1 MKELQPNILD
11 DFEHRIGQLIDHHGD
26 EADFPK
32 MEGTGL
38 TRQDVDDFLFDYQA
52 ILDMHGTQ
60 KTQLTVYGIIALL
73 PVLAVS
79 AFPDSMLPYPKWA
92 LFWSLALGIVI
103 ALLIR
108 TVVEMVRQY
117 RLRRMRVEY
126 PDVWAYVDRVREY
139 GDQH

>member
-79 AFPDSMLPYPKWA
+79 AFPDSMLPYPEMGA
-92 LFWSLALGIVI
+92 VLVVGISYSHSF
-103 ALLIR
+103 
-108 TVVEMVRQY
+108 T
-117 RLRRMRVEY
+117 Y
-126 PDVWAYVDRVREY
+126 PDCSRDGASVSSA
-139 GDQH
+139 